1 MRIALNAWFLDQPG
15 TGSGQYLR
23 NLLWAMLDIA
33 PDQHFLLVAP
43 PGTPPRSFSGLERA
57 PSTEGTGSPSPASR
71 SGHPQLE
78 YWSSESRPL
87 RPKHWR
93 SNLGKLVFEQVTFA
107 QACRQWRADLAHL
120 PYWGSPLRPPVPT
133 VVTIH
138 DLIPR
143 LLPAYRGGPLVRL
156 YTHLVSASAQ
166 RAQLVLTDS
175 LASQRD
181 IEAHLG
187 LSPERIRC
195 VYLAAGEQYHPNPE
209 PADEP
214 IRAHY
219 GLTPESLGTSR
230 YVLYLASHDER
241 KNVATLVE
249 AFSTVAASDDD
260 VTLVIGGKLPEQSKP
275 PFYDPRP
282 LVKALG
288 LMSDVR
294 FIGWVEEDHKP
305 ALYRGASCAV
315 FPSRYEGFGLPVLEA
330 LACGTPLVA
339 ANTSSLP
346 ELIGDAGFALDPDD
360 AQGMAGAIL
369 ACLVDEP
376 LAAELRR
383 RGPQQA
389 ARFTWAQTARQTLA
403 AYHEAAP
410 SPTVGAG
417 SPHPERRSP

>member
-15 TGSGQYLR
+15 TGSGQYLH
-23 NLLWAMLDIA
+23 NLLRAMLGIA
-33 PDQHFLLVAP
+33 PAHRFLLVAP
-43 PGTPPRSFSGLERA
+43 PGTPQSSFSA
-57 PSTEGTGSPSPASR
+57 PEPVSYTVGTESPRPKSGSQ
-71 SGHPQLE
+71 HPHLE
-78 YWSSESRPL
+78 YWSPEAPPL
-87 RPKHWR
+87 QPEQWR
-93 SNLGKLVFEQVTFA
+93 SNLGKLLFEQATFS
-107 QACRQWRADLAHL
+107 QACRQWRADLAHV
-120 PYWGSPLRPPVPT
+120 PYWGSPLRPPVPM

-156 YTHLVSASAQ
+156 YTHLVSASAR
-166 RAQLVLTDS
+166 RARLVLTDS

-181 IEAHLG
+181 IEVHLG
-187 LSPERIRC
+187 LPPERARC
-195 VYLAAGEQYHPNPE
+195 IYLAAAEQFEPNPE
-209 PADEP
+209 PADEA

-219 GLTPESLGTSR
+219 GLNPAALGTSR
-230 YVLYLASHDER
+230 YVLYLAGHDLR
-241 KNVATLVE
+241 KNVASLIE
-249 AFSTVAASDDD
+249 AFATVSSCDDD
-260 VTLVIGGKLPEQSKP
+260 VTLVIGGRLPDQSEP

-282 LVKALG
+282 LVEALAIAA
-288 LMSDVR
+288 DVR
-294 FIGWVEEDHKP
+294 FIGWVEEGHKP

-339 ANTSSLP
+339 SNTSSLP

-360 AQGMAGAIL
+360 TRGMAGAIL

-389 ARFTWAQTARQTLA
+389 AQFSWAQTARQTLA
-403 AYHEAAP
+403 AYHEAASRLP
-410 SPTVGAG
+410 AGAG
-417 SPHPERRSP
+417 SPRSGARWP